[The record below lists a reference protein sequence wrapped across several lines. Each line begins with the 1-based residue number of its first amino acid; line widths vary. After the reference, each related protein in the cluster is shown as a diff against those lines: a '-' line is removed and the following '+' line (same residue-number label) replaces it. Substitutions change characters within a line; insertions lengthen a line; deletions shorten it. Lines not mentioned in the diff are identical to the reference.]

1 MLASKTWMNRL
12 SSCGNDH
19 PARNLFKFLRE
30 DNVMRLLALTLLAC
44 CCSFP
49 AFAQDDTEA
58 SVGPVPVA
66 ETTNQTP
73 APAGQQ
79 QPTAHPTATTYS
91 DAYEVR
97 LKIHKYASIATLPLF
112 ATELALGQS
121 LYNNPETGAKKTAHG
136 IVGTGIIGVFGLN
149 TATGVWNLWEGRH
162 DPDGRNKRIVH
173 SVLMLASTAGFLAAM
188 ATAPH
193 VRDGVVTNP
202 SDKSLHRDI
211 AVASM
216 GAGTAGYLLMLFKGH

>member
-1 MLASKTWMNRL
+1 
-12 SSCGNDH
+12 
-19 PARNLFKFLRE
+19 
-30 DNVMRLLALTLLAC
+30 MRLFVLTLFVC
-44 CCSFP
+44 CFSFP
-49 AFAQDDTEA
+49 VFAQDDTDT
-58 SVGPVPVA
+58 SNVPVSLV
-66 ETTNQTP
+66 ENTNQGPTS
-73 APAGQQ
+73 AGQQ
-79 QPTAHPTATTYS
+79 QPAAHPTATTYS
-91 DAYEVR
+91 SGYEVR

-162 DPDGRNKRIVH
+162 DTDGRNKRIVH
-173 SVLMLASTAGFLAAM
+173 SVLMLASTGGFVAAM

-193 VRDGVVTNP
+193 IHNGIITNP
-202 SDKSLHRDI
+202 SDKSLHRNI

-216 GAGTAGYLLMLFKGH
+216 GAGTAGYLLMLFKRH

>member
-1 MLASKTWMNRL
+1 MI
-12 SSCGNDH
+12 
-19 PARNLFKFLRE
+19 
-30 DNVMRLLALTLLAC
+30 RLLALTLIAC

-49 AFAQDDTEA
+49 VFAQDDTTT
-58 SVGPVPVA
+58 SDGPVSVA
-66 ETTNQTP
+66 ENTNQGP
-73 APAGQQ
+73 ATAGQQ
-79 QPTAHPTATTYS
+79 QPASHPAATTYS
-91 DAYEVR
+91 PGYEVR
-97 LKIHKYASIATLPLF
+97 LKIHRYASIATLPLF

-162 DPDGRNKRIVH
+162 DTDGRKKRIVH
-173 SVLMLASTAGFLAAM
+173 SALMLASTGGFIAAM

-193 VRDGVVTNP
+193 VHDGIVTNP
-202 SDKSLHRDI
+202 SDKSLHRNI

>member
-1 MLASKTWMNRL
+1 
-12 SSCGNDH
+12 
-19 PARNLFKFLRE
+19 
-30 DNVMRLLALTLLAC
+30 MRLLALTLLVC

-49 AFAQDDTEA
+49 VFGQDDTTTT
-58 SVGPVPVA
+58 SDGPVSVA
-66 ETTNQTP
+66 ENTNQGP
-73 APAGQQ
+73 APGGQQ
-79 QPTAHPTATTYS
+79 QPASHPTATTYS
-91 DAYEVR
+91 PGYEVR

-112 ATELALGQS
+112 GTELALGQS
-121 LYNNPETGAKKTAHG
+121 LYNNPESGAKKSAHG
-136 IVGTGIIGVFGLN
+136 IVGAGIIGVFGLN

-162 DPDGRNKRIVH
+162 DTDGRNKRIVH
-173 SVLMLASTAGFLAAM
+173 SALMLASTGGFLAAM

-193 VRDGVVTNP
+193 VHDGIITNP

>member
-1 MLASKTWMNRL
+1 MRVLA
-12 SSCGNDH
+12 
-19 PARNLFKFLRE
+19 
-30 DNVMRLLALTLLAC
+30 VILLAC

-49 AFAQDDTEA
+49 ALAQTETASSDDA
-58 SVGPVPVA
+58 VS
-66 ETTNQTP
+66 P
-73 APAGQQ
+73 AGNTDQNPQAAGQQ
-79 QPTAHPTATTYS
+79 QPASHPTATTYS

-136 IVGTGIIGVFGLN
+136 IVGAGIVGVFSVN

-173 SVLMLASTAGFLAAM
+173 SVLMLASTGGFFAAM

-193 VRDGVVTNP
+193 VHDGIITNP
-202 SDKSLHRDI
+202 SDKSLHRNI